1 MMRLRRLD
9 LTRYGKFTDHALD
22 FGAHGPG
29 TPDLHIVYGLNEAGK
44 STSLS
49 AYLDLLYGIE
59 ERSRY
64 NFLHAYNA
72 MQIGACLEFGGAAH
86 ELKRLKQRSN
96 DLLDGAG
103 QPVPEALLSAPLSG
117 VGRDAYRTM
126 FSLDD
131 QTLEDGGEAI
141 LKSRGDLG
149 ELLFSASAGLAG
161 VSATLAMVGEEA
173 DKLYKKR
180 ARSTRIAELKQRLSE
195 LKARRDE
202 IDTQASSYAGLVAA
216 LAQATQAYD
225 SVMRERGELRAR
237 HETVSG
243 QLKARPLA
251 EEYRRLADAIATSGD
266 LPRPPAGWDRLL
278 PKLRDDE
285 VRLRTRLEDL
295 TETEQRLAR
304 QIEAMAIDEAVL
316 AIGDRILALESG
328 SARFVGAQE
337 DLPKRRLALAERD
350 GAIAALLSA
359 LGRPESADAERLLL
373 PAATIGTLRD
383 LIESRSGIEAMVK
396 SAERELVHARQEH
409 ERGLEALDNEERDG
423 DLPDEMALA
432 QLQTALSVVRRSD
445 HQTRLH
451 LARRGLP
458 QLKERRDQLFAAL
471 DPFAGDAAELRA
483 LRLPDQRQMEAW
495 RAAAT
500 AIDKRRAEHR
510 DRLRDLITEEEARSA
525 RIEAIR
531 TAVGPIGDAEA
542 AAVRAARDAAWAAH
556 LGKLDA
562 ASAASFSERMQADDR
577 IAAARLASLQ
587 DLAELRHLTRESAA
601 AQAGIAR
608 HTALQKEAKAEHA
621 ALLAEIAGGL
631 PAALGLA
638 GIANLTTL
646 LGRIE
651 DFARRRQ
658 QALDAAAALQDAEDG
673 IDAAKADLARDHD
686 ALAAALD
693 AAGVVA
699 DAPDLAALAYA
710 AENALSRAATLQAA
724 RKTAQKTREDRE
736 RQLELR
742 QQNFQTAR
750 AEAEAWQQRWQDA
763 LSGTWLA
770 GMEETGAVREMLD
783 RLAELPGLLRD
794 REEFV
799 RRIATM
805 ERDQA
810 EFVGTLTAL
819 LAELGET
826 LDPALAAVAARG
838 LTERHAKALQQRQAL
853 TEKLAERAMLQEERT
868 DLEREAAHH
877 AAAKAELTAF
887 FGVDSLAEVADALD
901 AAEALGRNEARL
913 QELGLRIL
921 TEVSSP
927 SIEAALE
934 MLDTIDFTELARE
947 AAELAGR
954 LEDIEDRR
962 NQLFAEKTRASDRL
976 EAIGGDDAVA
986 RIEAERRTIFLEIE
1000 EAALAHLRLKAGAL
1014 VAEHALRAYRDR
1026 HRSAMM
1032 TRASDAFSQITRG
1045 EYQGLATRPDKDRE
1059 TLIGIT
1065 RAGGSKLAEEMSK
1078 GTRFQLYLALRLAGY
1093 EEFARLRPAVPF
1105 IADDI
1110 METFDEPRSEE
1121 VLRLFGE
1128 MARIGQVI
1136 YLTHHRHLCDLAQ
1149 RVVPSVRIHEI

>member
-1 MMRLRRLD
+1 MRLRRLD

-22 FGAHGPG
+22 FGAHRPG
-29 TPDLHIVYGLNEAGK
+29 SPDLHIVYGLNEAGK

-72 MQIGACLEFGGAAH
+72 MQIGACLEFGGATH

-103 QPVPEALLSAPLSG
+103 QPVAEALLSAPLSG

-161 VSATLAMVGEEA
+161 VSATLALVGDEA

-180 ARSTRIAELKQRLSE
+180 ARSTRIAELKQRLTE

-202 IDTQASSYAGLVAA
+202 IDTQASAHAGLVAA
-216 LAQATQAYD
+216 LTQATQAYD
-225 SVMRERGELRAR
+225 AVMRERGELRAR

-251 EEYRRLADAIATSGD
+251 DEYRHVREAIAAAGD
-266 LPRPPAGWDRLL
+266 LPRPPAGWERLL
-278 PKLRDDE
+278 PRLREDE
-285 VRLRTRLEDL
+285 VRLQTRLEQLVEADI
-295 TETEQRLAR
+295 RLDR
-304 QIEAMAIDEAVL
+304 QIEAIGLDEPVL
-316 AIGDRILALESG
+316 ALGDRILALSPAA
-328 SARFVGAQE
+328 SRFLGAEE

-350 GAIAALLSA
+350 GAIAALLGA
-359 LGRPESADAERLLL
+359 LGQPGLADPHSLLL

-383 LIESRSGIEAMVK
+383 LIESRSGIEALLK
-396 SAERELVHARQEH
+396 SAERELAHARQEH
-409 ERGLEALDNEERDG
+409 ERGQETEAEDDDAA
-423 DLPDEMALA
+423 DLPGEAELAALQA
-432 QLQTALSVVRRSD
+432 ALSVVRRSD

-458 QLKERRDQLFAAL
+458 QLKERCDQLFAAL
-471 DPFAGDAAELRA
+471 DPFAGDAAALHA
-483 LRLPDQRQMEAW
+483 LRLPDQRQVEAW
-495 RAAAT
+495 RTAAT

-510 DRLRDLITEEEARSA
+510 DRLRDLVTEEETRGA
-525 RIEAIR
+525 RIAAIR

-542 AAVRAARDAAWAAH
+542 QAARAARDAAWAEH
-556 LGKLDA
+556 LAKLDA
-562 ASAASFSERMQADDR
+562 ATAASFSERMQADDR
-577 IAAARLASLQ
+577 IAATRLASLQ

-608 HTALQKEAKAEHA
+608 HTALQKEAEAEHA
-621 ALLAEIAGGL
+621 ALAAEIAAEL
-631 PAALGLA
+631 PAAAGLT
-638 GIANLTTL
+638 GITNLTTL

-658 QALDAAAALQDAEDG
+658 QALDAAAALRDAEEA
-673 IDAAKADLARDHD
+673 IETAKADLARDHD
-686 ALAAALD
+686 TLATALD
-693 AAGVVA
+693 HAGVVA

-710 AENALSRAATLQAA
+710 AENAIARHAAVLTA
-724 RKTAQKTREDRE
+724 RKAAQRAHEDRE

-742 QQNFQTAR
+742 QRNYDAAR

-770 GMEETGAVREMLD
+770 GMQEPGAVREVLD

-794 REEFV
+794 RDEFL
-799 RRIATM
+799 RRIGTM

-810 EFVGTLTAL
+810 EFVAALSAL

-826 LDPALAAVAARG
+826 LDPALSAVAARA
-838 LTERHAKALQQRQAL
+838 LTERHARALQQKKAL
-853 TEKLAERAMLQEERT
+853 ADKTAERALLQEERAG
-868 DLEREAAHH
+868 LEREAASH
-877 AAAKAELTAF
+877 AEAKAELTAF
-887 FGVDSLAEVADALD
+887 FGVETLAEVAEALD
-901 AAEALGRNEARL
+901 AAQALARSEARL
-913 QELGLRIL
+913 QELGVRIL

-927 SIEAALE
+927 SIEAALDL
-934 MLDTIDFTELARE
+934 LDGIDFAELARE
-947 AAELAGR
+947 AAELSGR

-1045 EYQGLATRPDKDRE
+1045 EYQGLAARPDKDRE